1 MRKWLI
7 LALIPNSFFAA
18 QLNAQTLRIDAIVSG
33 SGFFKSEMEQREKSG
48 ALITTG
54 QKNGD
59 WTYTGAAGLGPVSL
73 SYLHTVGPGRLY
85 LGNSYQGYIYMAEH
99 TDIVLSNYGI
109 SMSTVEEYSYSM
121 EDIEVGYEIKSGKVM
136 ITPKIGNR
144 SYSKTYS
151 NYSID
156 FGQILS
162 FNNGT
167 HTGDAS
173 GLYAGLG
180 FDVDLNDKVVF
191 SIEGI
196 TSARPMKGS
205 AERTIYSFG
214 SALGLRYVGVGTA
227 SMDMEVEFVSARAG
241 IKLKGSDGFSVKFGF
256 QYDEFKTGYPNQ
268 FSFLVLGGSLSD
280 ALGISGFY
288 MSDVTDLLIY
298 NPILWEKKYSDT
310 RTGLFVG
317 LTKDIDF

>member
-7 LALIPNSFFAA
+7 LALIPGAFFAT
-18 QLNAQTLRIDAIVSG
+18 QLNAQTLRIDAILSG
-33 SGFFKSEMEQREKSG
+33 SGSFKSEMEQREKFS
-48 ALITTG
+48 ALIGG
-54 QKNGD
+54 QMNGD
-59 WTYTGAAGLGPVSL
+59 WTYAGGAGLGPVSL
-73 SYLHTVGPGRLY
+73 SYLHAAGPGRLY
-85 LGNSYQGYIYMAEH
+85 LGGSYQGYNYTAEH
-99 TDIVLSNYGI
+99 TDISLLAGGI
-109 SMSTVEEYSYSM
+109 RMATVEEYSYSM
-121 EDIEVGYEIKSGKVM
+121 GDVEVGYEIKSGKVT

-151 NYSID
+151 NSSMDLGLI
-156 FGQILS
+156 FSANSL
-162 FNNGT
+162 T

-180 FDVDLNDKVVF
+180 FDVDLNDKVAF

-196 TSARPMKGS
+196 TSAGPMKGS
-205 AERTIYSFG
+205 AERTFNSFG
-214 SALGLRYVGVGTA
+214 SALGLGYVDVGTA

-241 IKLKGSDGFSVKFGF
+241 IKLKGSNGFSVKFGV

-268 FSFLVLGGSLSD
+268 FTFGVGGGSLYD
-280 ALGISGFY
+280 ALGISGPY
-288 MSDVTDLLIY
+288 MSGVTDLLIY